1 MQLNS
6 AIRGFDV
13 LHQLIRLKH
22 AKSMSDSE
30 VSTIMRTL
38 ADNTKSYEQVVE
50 VSLFRLFPI
59 RVFLQPN
66 ISY

>member
-22 AKSMSDSE
+22 TKSMSDSE
-30 VSTIMRTL
+30 VSIIMRSL

-50 VSLFRLFPI
+50 VGLFRFFFFAI
-59 RVFLQPN
+59 
-66 ISY
+66 